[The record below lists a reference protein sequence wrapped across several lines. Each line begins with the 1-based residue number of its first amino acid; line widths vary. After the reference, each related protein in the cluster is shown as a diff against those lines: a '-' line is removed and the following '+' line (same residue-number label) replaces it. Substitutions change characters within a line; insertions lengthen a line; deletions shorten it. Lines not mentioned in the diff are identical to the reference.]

1 MRMQEKFKISPE
13 LKDMLMRALV
23 CAVVIA
29 VGFLAVDAFTQG
41 RDGRR
46 QIVDDDGASETALI
60 EILSDVKGAGDVDEM
75 VKYDDGGGV
84 TGVIVTA
91 SGAGSVVVRN
101 NLTNAVSAVF
111 NIPVSNVMVF
121 EKENGGE
128 SDEQ

>member
-60 EILSDVKGAGDVDEM
+60 EILSDIKGAGDVDVM

-111 NIPVSNVMVF
+111 NIPVSNLMVF

>member
-1 MRMQEKFKISPE
+1 MQEKFKISPE

-60 EILSDVKGAGDVDEM
+60 EILSDIKGAGDVDVM

>member
-60 EILSDVKGAGDVDEM
+60 EILSDIKGAGDVDVM

-128 SDEQ
+128 SDDQ

>member
-1 MRMQEKFKISPE
+1 MRMQEKFKMSPE

-60 EILSDVKGAGDVDEM
+60 EILSDIKGAGDVDVM

>member
-46 QIVDDDGASETALI
+46 QRVDDDGASETALI
-60 EILSDVKGAGDVDEM
+60 EILSDIKGAGDVDVM

>member
-60 EILSDVKGAGDVDEM
+60 EILSDIKGAGDVDVM

-128 SDEQ
+128 NDEQ

>member
-13 LKDMLMRALV
+13 LKNMLMRALV

-60 EILSDVKGAGDVDEM
+60 EILSDIKGAGDVDVM

>member
-60 EILSDVKGAGDVDEM
+60 EILSDIKGAGDVDVI

>member
-1 MRMQEKFKISPE
+1 MRMHEKFKISPE

-60 EILSDVKGAGDVDEM
+60 EILSDIKGAGDVDVM

>member
-1 MRMQEKFKISPE
+1 MQDKFQISPE
-13 LKDMLMRALV
+13 LKEVLMRALV
-23 CAVVIA
+23 FAVVIA
-29 VGFLAVDAFTQG
+29 VGFLAVDAFTHG

-46 QIVDDDGASETALI
+46 QIVDEDGASETALVN
-60 EILSDVKGAGDVDEM
+60 ILSDIKGAGDVDVM
-75 VKYDDGGGV
+75 VKYGDDNSV

-111 NIPVSNVMVF
+111 NIPTSNVMVF

-128 SDEQ
+128 SNEQ

>member
-60 EILSDVKGAGDVDEM
+60 EILSDIKGAGDVDVM

>member
-1 MRMQEKFKISPE
+1 MRMQDKFQISPE
-13 LKDMLMRALV
+13 LKEVLMRALV
-23 CAVVIA
+23 FAVVIA

-46 QIVDDDGASETALI
+46 QIVDEDGASETALVN
-60 EILSDVKGAGDVDEM
+60 ILSDIKGAGDVDVM
-75 VKYDDGGGV
+75 VKYGDDNSV

-111 NIPVSNVMVF
+111 NIPTSNVMVF

-128 SDEQ
+128 SNEQ

>member
-60 EILSDVKGAGDVDEM
+60 EILSDIKGAGDVDVM
-75 VKYDDGGGV
+75 VKYDDGGVV

>member
-60 EILSDVKGAGDVDEM
+60 EILSDIKGA
-75 VKYDDGGGV
+75 
-84 TGVIVTA
+84 
-91 SGAGSVVVRN
+91 
-101 NLTNAVSAVF
+101 
-111 NIPVSNVMVF
+111 
-121 EKENGGE
+121 
-128 SDEQ
+128 

>member
-1 MRMQEKFKISPE
+1 MRMQEKFKISPK

-60 EILSDVKGAGDVDEM
+60 EILSDIKGAGDVDVM

>member
-60 EILSDVKGAGDVDEM
+60 VILSDIKGAGDVDVM

>member
-1 MRMQEKFKISPE
+1 MQDKFQISPE
-13 LKDMLMRALV
+13 LKEVLMRALV
-23 CAVVIA
+23 FAVVIA

-46 QIVDDDGASETALI
+46 QIVDEDGASETALVN
-60 EILSDVKGAGDVDEM
+60 ILSDIKGAGDVDVM
-75 VKYDDGGGV
+75 VKYGDDNSV

-111 NIPVSNVMVF
+111 NIPTSNVMVF

-128 SDEQ
+128 SNEQ

>member
-1 MRMQEKFKISPE
+1 
-13 LKDMLMRALV
+13 MLMRALV

-60 EILSDVKGAGDVDEM
+60 EILSDIKGAGDVDVM

-101 NLTNAVSAVF
+101 NLCPNAVSAVF

>member
-29 VGFLAVDAFTQG
+29 VGFLAVDAYTQG

-60 EILSDVKGAGDVDEM
+60 EILSDIKGAGDVDVM

>member
-1 MRMQEKFKISPE
+1 MRMQEKVKISPE

-60 EILSDVKGAGDVDEM
+60 EILSDIKGAGDVDVI

>member
-60 EILSDVKGAGDVDEM
+60 EILSDIKGEGDVDVM

>member
-1 MRMQEKFKISPE
+1 M
-13 LKDMLMRALV
+13 
-23 CAVVIA
+23 A

-46 QIVDDDGASETALI
+46 QIVDEDGASETALVN
-60 EILSDVKGAGDVDEM
+60 ILSDIKGAGDVDVM
-75 VKYDDGGGV
+75 VKYGDDNSV

-111 NIPVSNVMVF
+111 NIPTSNVMVF

-128 SDEQ
+128 SNEQ